1 MYIVHI
7 QTTMKR
13 EPILRIDPH
22 SSTAVY
28 RQVVDGLRSLLVEE
42 SLQPGDTLP
51 TVRDLGLELGVHF
64 NTVAEAYRV
73 LADEGWLDLRRRRGA
88 VVKQRSMPNERPETE
103 AQFSQHLRRLVA
115 QVRAEGLSINAIIQ
129 EMERLSREL
138 IA

>member
-1 MYIVHI
+1 ME
-7 QTTMKR
+7 R
-13 EPILRIDPH
+13 EPVLRIDPN
-22 SSTAVY
+22 SSIAVY
-28 RQVVDGLRSLLVEE
+28 RQVVDGLRSLLVEG

-73 LADEGWLDLRRRRGA
+73 LAEEGWLDLRRRRGA
-88 VVKQRSMPNERPETE
+88 VVKQRSIPNERPETE

-115 QVRAEGLSINAIIQ
+115 QVRAEGLSISTIIQ

-138 IA
+138 TA